1 MVVIKHHKIY
11 VIEAIGPVK
20 YTPLSRWLKQG
31 RDNFTQLRPVDF
43 EYHQIT
49 RVVREAEKL
58 LGKPYDIQ
66 YELDEEKIYCSEL
79 IYKAYLRATQKEV
92 GKKEQLNTL
101 NWKPHQEF
109 IKYICRGQLPL
120 NRELVTPESLA
131 VNSNFIIVRS
141 TFPEKL
147 DSGSSKLNSIKTL
160 AGKWE
165 GEYTIAKETVTTRL
179 SFSENGK
186 FIEGSLCLQNDRI
199 IKIESLILEP
209 TETVGLYTAQIVDER
224 KVSAKMVFYL
234 KDNGHRII
242 GTWKDNFYNYG
253 NFSLEKEKDKNP
265 ATNLMF
271 YNDKIEIPKQNVNSI
286 DIYSKLK
293 KLYELKQQNILTDE
307 EYQKVKTRLLNQI
320 K

>member
-1 MVVIKHHKIY
+1 MPKLILKLFIICFALSSLLYSSNRSHSNKYTFDQRHFKTGDVLLQHIPGKLTSVIKDVTNSLYSHCGMVVIKHHKIY

-120 NRELVTPESLA
+120 NRELVTPES
-131 VNSNFIIVRS
+131 
-141 TFPEKL
+141 
-147 DSGSSKLNSIKTL
+147 
-160 AGKWE
+160 
-165 GEYTIAKETVTTRL
+165 
-179 SFSENGK
+179 
-186 FIEGSLCLQNDRI
+186 DR
-199 IKIESLILEP
+199 KS
-209 TETVGLYTAQIVDER
+209 VV
-224 KVSAKMVFYL
+224 
-234 KDNGHRII
+234 
-242 GTWKDNFYNYG
+242 
-253 NFSLEKEKDKNP
+253 
-265 ATNLMF
+265 
-271 YNDKIEIPKQNVNSI
+271 
-286 DIYSKLK
+286 
-293 KLYELKQQNILTDE
+293 
-307 EYQKVKTRLLNQI
+307 
-320 K
+320 